1 MKSDNT
7 KLEMN
12 INGDLEEIPDHK
24 NTDIATFHETLDMH
38 SQELRERERRK
49 SAFEQKDEDVPKEA
63 TLAKK

>member
-1 MKSDNT
+1 MKSDNA

-38 SQELRERERRK
+38 SQELRER
-49 SAFEQKDEDVPKEA
+49 
-63 TLAKK
+63 